1 LSTAARFILL
11 ALVALW
17 ESTVPTQ
24 AANGQRRV
32 ALVIGNSA
40 YVNTPRLENPKND
53 AADLAATLQQLGFE
67 VIQGHDLDKAHMDRT
82 IRSFAENIAGAQMAL
97 FFYAGHGLQVSGQN
111 YLVPVDA
118 KLSTASALDF
128 EMIRLDL
135 IQRTMERESAT
146 NIIML
151 DACRDNPLAR
161 NLARSLGTRSSSIGR
176 GLAAV
181 ESGEG
186 TLISFSTQPGNVAL
200 DGTGRNSPYAG
211 ALLKRMIVA
220 GEDLPSILINVRNDV
235 IAETNRRQVPWEH
248 SALTAKVYFSPPQAE
263 QAKGREVEHDQQVEL
278 TFWSSVKDSASPTV
292 LRTYLDRY
300 PDGEFAT
307 VARALIERYEQAL
320 KADLAA
326 RDEEIKRR
334 EQLVKE
340 AELKRLEEERRA
352 KETALAEERLRAEQA
367 KNALEAKRIEEQER
381 SQHAAS
387 AEELRKAL
395 DEVRIA
401 REAAK
406 AAEEQRLAA
415 VKAAD
420 EATKAASQTIARKR
434 EAAEAE
440 SGKNKDAEA
449 KVAALPK
456 EESETSRFDGIWTF
470 TRSSSP
476 KCPEK
481 YSVFRVRIEGG
492 IVTGPTGNKGT
503 LSPAGKITLSGKF
516 NDFTGT
522 LRGNTGSGTFT
533 GICTGTFTAARN

>member
-1 LSTAARFILL
+1 MGTAARFIL
-11 ALVALW
+11 VALIAMW

-24 AANGQRRV
+24 AASGQRRV

-53 AADLAATLQQLGFE
+53 ATDLAATLQQLGFE
-67 VIQGHDLDKAHMDRT
+67 VIQGHDLDKARMDRT
-82 IRSFAENIAGAQMAL
+82 IRSFAETIAGAQMAL
-97 FFYAGHGLQVSGQN
+97 FFYAGHGLQVNGQN

-211 ALLKRMIVA
+211 ALLKRMTVA

-248 SALTAKVYFSPPQAE
+248 SALTAKIYFSPPQAE
-263 QAKGREVEHDQQVEL
+263 QAKAREIEHNQQVEL

-334 EQLVKE
+334 EQQAKE
-340 AELKRLEEERRA
+340 AELKRLEDERRA
-352 KETALAEERLRAEQA
+352 KEIALAEERLRAEQA

-440 SGKNKDAEA
+440 SGKNPKPRSRLCRKRSRKRLALTEFGHSSGHPRQNA
-449 KVAALPK
+449 RKNSACSGYGSKVGL
-456 EESETSRFDGIWTF
+456 
-470 TRSSSP
+470 
-476 KCPEK
+476 
-481 YSVFRVRIEGG
+481 
-492 IVTGPTGNKGT
+492 
-503 LSPAGKITLSGKF
+503 
-516 NDFTGT
+516 
-522 LRGNTGSGTFT
+522 
-533 GICTGTFTAARN
+533 